1 MFNKA
6 FFLAFYS
13 SARLLGYLSAADFED
28 STGSARWLADP
39 RLAVALSSRHG

>member
-13 SARLLGYLSAADFED
+13 SARLLGYLLSGRFSKTRRAQLHD
-28 STGSARWLADP
+28 GSGILA
-39 RLAVALSSRHG
+39 